1 MSTKKGP
8 FRININNL
16 FLDEYNPRLYGE
28 SAHMSQ
34 EEIIKS
40 IYDKEDIDELASSLA
55 TNGYF
60 DEEPL
65 IIIPKD
71 SNDFESIN
79 SDNIDS
85 YKYTV
90 VEGNRRTSS
99 LKLLLSKDRSYV
111 DDRFPTIKNAV
122 VEANL
127 NNIPAII
134 YKNREDVDIYL
145 SIRHISGNRKWDAY
159 AKAKYIY
166 EKIQKIVS
174 EKEINTA
181 EAINILSSQ
190 IGDQSDLI
198 QKNYIYYKVFLTIEN
213 DVIDYSSREI
223 KERFSLIQVSLAGGN
238 TTIAKYIGVK
248 PFRNID
254 LDGDD
259 EIIEAKF
266 IDNLK
271 DVTEWIFGKDEKGRG
286 SLISDSRNINTFL
299 KPILGNDEATKHLK
313 DFDDIEGALALTGG
327 EEKLVVGN
335 VKRANNSLERIIAK
349 IPKYKHNEELITALH
364 SLKQTIT
371 NIDKILQ

>member
-8 FRININNL
+8 YRININNL

-28 SAHMSQ
+28 SVNMSQ
-34 EEIIKS
+34 EEIIKN
-40 IYDKEDIDELASSLA
+40 IYEKEDIDELASSLA

-65 IIIPKD
+65 IIIPKNAD
-71 SNDFESIN
+71 DFDKIN
-79 SDNIDS
+79 ETNIDS
-85 YKYTV
+85 YEYTV

-99 LKLLLSKDRSYV
+99 IKLLLSKDRSYV
-111 DDRFPTIKNAV
+111 DDRFPSIKSKNI
-122 VEANL
+122 EDNL

-134 YKNREDVDIYL
+134 YKNREDVDVYL

-166 EKIQKIVS
+166 EKIEKLVS
-174 EKEINTA
+174 EKSIKTA
-181 EAINILSSQ
+181 DAINILSSQ

-198 QKNYIYYKVFLTIEN
+198 QKNYIYYKIFLTIEK
-213 DVIDYSSREI
+213 DVIDYSSKEI

-238 TTIAKYIGVK
+238 TTIAKYIGIK
-248 PFRNID
+248 PFRNIN
-254 LDGDD
+254 LDGND
-259 EIIEAKF
+259 EIIEPKF

-271 DVTEWIFGKDEKGRG
+271 DITEWIFGKDEKGRG

-299 KPILGNDEATKHLK
+299 KPILGNEEATKHLK
-313 DFDDIEGALALTGG
+313 DFDDIEGALALTDG
-327 EEKLVVGN
+327 EERLVIGN
-335 VKRANNSLERIIAK
+335 VKKANNLLERVIAK
-349 IPKYKHNEELITALH
+349 IPNYKDKEELITALDN
-364 SLKQTIT
+364 LKQTIT

>member
-1 MSTKKGP
+1 
-8 FRININNL
+8 
-16 FLDEYNPRLYGE
+16 
-28 SAHMSQ
+28 MSQ

-71 SNDFESIN
+71 PNDFESIN
-79 SDNIDS
+79 SENIDS
-85 YKYTV
+85 YEYKV

-111 DDRFPTIKNAV
+111 DDRFPTIKNADI
-122 VEANL
+122 EANL

-174 EKEINTA
+174 EKKISTA
-181 EAINILSSQ
+181 DAINILSSQ

-248 PFRNID
+248 PFRNIN
-254 LDGDD
+254 LDSDD

-349 IPKYKHNEELITALH
+349 IPKYKNNDELITALH